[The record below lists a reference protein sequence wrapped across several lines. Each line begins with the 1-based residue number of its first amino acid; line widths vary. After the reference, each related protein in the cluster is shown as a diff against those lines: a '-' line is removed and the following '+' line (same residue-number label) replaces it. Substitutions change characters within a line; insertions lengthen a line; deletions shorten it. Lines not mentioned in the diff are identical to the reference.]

1 MTPVIKTQYTV
12 KGKVTKNCKA
22 SGNTNA
28 PRNRYGGARNINIR
42 RGLTRLER
50 FDWVA
55 HLRLSIKIVKLKI
68 ISDAVWQEQ
77 KRDRSKDLEGLLLPL
92 W

>member
-28 PRNRYGGARNINIR
+28 ATAETAMGGARNINIR
-42 RGLTRLER
+42 KRLNK
-50 FDWVA
+50 A
-55 HLRLSIKIVKLKI
+55 
-68 ISDAVWQEQ
+68 
-77 KRDRSKDLEGLLLPL
+77 
-92 W
+92 